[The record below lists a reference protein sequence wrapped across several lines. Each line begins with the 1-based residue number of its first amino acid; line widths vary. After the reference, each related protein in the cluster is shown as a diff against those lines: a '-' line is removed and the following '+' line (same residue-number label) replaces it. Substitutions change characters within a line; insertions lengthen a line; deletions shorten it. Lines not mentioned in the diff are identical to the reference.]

1 MAQARFIRVDDDTWK
16 KAQQRAAQENTTV
29 SELARTWIEWYAEGY
44 ADGYEPESVNEE
56 LRSIANRLNKIRT
69 RIVTA

>member
-1 MAQARFIRVDDDTWK
+1 MAQARFIRVDDDTWY

-29 SELARTWIEWYAEGY
+29 SELARNWIELYADGC

-56 LRSIANRLNKIRT
+56 LRSIANRLNKVRR
-69 RIVTA
+69 RIVI